1 LPDSLREDQLQLRFG
16 FARPREEDLPR
27 WTPSARGLV
36 KLSSRG
42 DLEAAPLSQEKP
54 QESAIRVGLDG
65 VADSKLPRQRAPQE
79 RPFPLEDGA
88 IVDEQGRPVFRRD
101 APHPDAGNSELT

>member
-1 LPDSLREDQLQLRFG
+1 NSPREDELELPFG
-16 FARPREEDLPR
+16 FARPREEDLLR

-54 QESAIRVGLDG
+54 QESAIRIGLDG
-65 VADSKLPRQRAPQE
+65 VADGKLRRQRATQE
-79 RPFPLEDGA
+79 RPFSLEDGA
-88 IVDEQGRPVFRRD
+88 IVDEQGRPVFRGD
-101 APHPDAGNSELT
+101 APDPDAG